1 MAKRE
6 KFESQVIITKRSYDA
21 ITIQGR
27 KSIIP
32 KGQCC
37 TLFEENGVK
46 KIKSNDGR
54 VAIW

>member
-1 MAKRE
+1 MAKE
-6 KFESQVIITKRSYDA
+6 KFEPKVIITKRPYDA

-27 KSIIP
+27 KSTIP

-37 TLFEENGVK
+37 MLFEENGVK
-46 KIKSNDGR
+46 KIRSNDGR